1 MFSGLMFAIDYFS
14 TGCYRKPLMDG
25 VQYVLSQL
33 RWQVLY
39 EVWTALESKA
49 KATMSLVEN
58 VTRAGLRLLM

>member
-14 TGCYRKPLMDG
+14 TGYYRKPLVDG

-58 VTRAGLRLLM
+58 LTRAGLRLLM

>member
-1 MFSGLMFAIDYFS
+1 
-14 TGCYRKPLMDG
+14 MDG